1 VIPWDEGINVPST
14 NITTTITMTIASPIA
29 GPLWN
34 PRLIKLYACATA
46 LFCQFCAQAHISRQ
60 HAKTRIFGLD
70 MPQFL
75 CRIRN
80 APAEVHLGV
89 LLWAVKTHGD
99 A

>member
-1 VIPWDEGINVPST
+1 MESEAGQIIRLCGCPLPSVV
-14 NITTTITMTIASPIA
+14 
-29 GPLWN
+29 
-34 PRLIKLYACATA
+34 
-46 LFCQFCAQAHISRQ
+46 AQAHISRQ
-60 HAKTRIFGLD
+60 HAKTAISGLD